1 MTGAGAIV
9 EITAT
14 GDKLTN
20 FTITNSGQSTSPN
33 SIQYGVFVHDGG
45 SADLEHNDISDIS
58 DAPISGD
65 QNGVAVEAGDGSAS
79 PATSG
84 TLTLKANT
92 IENYQKNGVTV
103 DSSGSSG
110 DIENNV
116 ITGVGPTSTIA
127 QNGIQIS
134 DGATGVIKSNT
145 VSNNV
150 YSPGSVAST
159 GILLYAAGQTD
170 SENNVLST
178 NDVGFYAYVPPPPP
192 GAAGTN
198 PTTVANANKIIA
210 STYDG
215 LILDGTNGAKVQ
227 NDQAVGTWGRQAYGP
242 DNGDGFDVYATSGAL
257 LQGDIAGGNSEDG
270 IHDETGATGNTF
282 NGDQASANLS
292 FDCQDDNGG
301 PPANVWQNDKG
312 DINMPQAICQGNPA
326 VATAAPTG
334 AASALSSP
342 TGASARPQLS
352 PSS

>member
-33 SIQYGVFVHDGG
+33 SIQYGVFVHNGG

-84 TLTLKANT
+84 TLTLKTNT

-116 ITGVGPTSTIA
+116 ITGVGPTNVIA

-134 DGATGVIKSNT
+134 DGATGVIKNNT

-150 YSPGSVAST
+150 YTGGTYAST
-159 GILLYAAGQTD
+159 GMLLYAPGQTD

-178 NDVGFYAYVPPPPP
+178 NDISFYAYVPPPSA
-192 GAAGTN
+192 GAN
-198 PTTVANANKIIA
+198 PTTVINANKLIA

-215 LILDGTNGAKVQ
+215 LVLDSASGPKVQ

-242 DNGDGFDVYATSGAL
+242 DTGDGFDVYATSGAL

-270 IHDETGATGNTF
+270 IHDESGATGNTF

-292 FDCQDDNGG
+292 FDCQDGNGP

-334 AASALSSP
+334 TASALSSP
-342 TGASARPQLS
+342 TAASARPQLS